1 MIKKLFRAVVL
12 ILALLAA
19 YLLLWPVAITPA
31 VWTPAPAPELSGP
44 YAQNSQLAGIQRLD
58 SGGGYAPED
67 VSTRQ
72 PRAAFMAALKMAAS
86 FACNLTATHA
96 EVFANTAGSHLG

>member
-67 VSTRQ
+67 V
-72 PRAAFMAALKMAAS
+72 ALDTQGRIYGGTEDGRIIRLH
-86 FACNLTATHA
+86 LTARTPKSLPILP
-96 EVFANTAGSHLG
+96 AGHLG